1 MWNPWVEKAAEMAD
15 LGDPAWRGMV
25 CVESGNIAD
34 NEVQLAAVA
43 EHQMSAVISV
53 AAAR

>member
-1 MWNPWVEKAAEMAD
+1 MVD

-34 NEVQLAAVA
+34 NEVRLAADA
-43 EHQMSAVISV
+43 EHQMSTTISV
-53 AAAR
+53 AAAK